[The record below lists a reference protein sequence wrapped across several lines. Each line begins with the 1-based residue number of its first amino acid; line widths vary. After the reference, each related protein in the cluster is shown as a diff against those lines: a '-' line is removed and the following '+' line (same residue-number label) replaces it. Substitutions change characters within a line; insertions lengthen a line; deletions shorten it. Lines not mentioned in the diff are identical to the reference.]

1 MLHVLTRPK
10 IKDQKPNPMQNELK
24 IGLVGLDTSHV
35 VAFTKLLNDSS
46 SEYHVPGGTIVAAF
60 PGGSP
65 DFDLSINRVEGF
77 TSQLR
82 DEYGIE
88 ILDSPEAVAQ
98 KCDAVFLT
106 AVDGRAHLELFS
118 RIAPLGKPTFI
129 DKPFTV
135 SSADAKAIVELA
147 REYNVP
153 IMSCSSLRYAQP
165 VSDLFAQVSRE
176 EIRSVDACGPMAL
189 QESQNNIFWYGIH
202 TVEMLFA
209 AMGKGCE
216 QVYAAPGDGYELLTG
231 VWKDGRVGSVRGD
244 HAAQLKF
251 NLTLYT
257 TAGAK
262 SADAY
267 THAKPPYAGLL
278 ERVLPFLQGGESP
291 IDIEETLEIM
301 RFIEAANES
310 RESGVPVKL

>member
-1 MLHVLTRPK
+1 
-10 IKDQKPNPMQNELK
+10 
-24 IGLVGLDTSHV
+24 
-35 VAFTKLLNDSS
+35 
-46 SEYHVPGGTIVAAF
+46 
-60 PGGSP
+60 
-65 DFDLSINRVEGF
+65 
-77 TSQLR
+77 
-82 DEYGIE
+82 
-88 ILDSPEAVAQ
+88 
-98 KCDAVFLT
+98 
-106 AVDGRAHLELFS
+106 
-118 RIAPLGKPTFI
+118 
-129 DKPFTV
+129 
-135 SSADAKAIVELA
+135 
-147 REYNVP
+147 
-153 IMSCSSLRYAQP
+153 
-165 VSDLFAQVSRE
+165 
-176 EIRSVDACGPMAL
+176 
-189 QESQNNIFWYGIH
+189 
-202 TVEMLFA
+202 
-209 AMGKGCE
+209 MGKGCE